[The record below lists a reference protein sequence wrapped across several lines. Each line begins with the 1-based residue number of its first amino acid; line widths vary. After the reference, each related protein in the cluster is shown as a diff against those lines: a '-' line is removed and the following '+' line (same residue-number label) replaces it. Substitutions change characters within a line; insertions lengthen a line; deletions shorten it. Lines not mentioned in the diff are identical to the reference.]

1 MGVTMVKKELIVE
14 SKLIVTVDKID
25 LVVNHLE
32 VIRTIHLKELG
43 MEEEKQDLQNEKVQ
57 EIALTTEKAS
67 MKASPVF
74 SPTDTIDQIR
84 GSTLQAQAMTP
95 EVVLEVI
102 AAVAMI
108 EITETEEVTEE
119 ATVGVLMEETIIH
132 RAGRQIIRRGDLVQE
147 IKAIIEI
154 KRGKEIGKW
163 I

>member
-1 MGVTMVKKELIVE
+1 MVKKELIVE